1 MIFVNPDAVTS
12 SAQRRASLIALGATL
27 QNEQVAARAAY
38 INDHRIESWAHP
50 EVLAAL
56 RAVVGNKC
64 WYTEVFLEGA
74 DPNVDHFRPKGR
86 VREVDD
92 ELNATGAQSDGY
104 WWLAFELLNFRLACM
119 HANQRRVDSDTDGG
133 KWDYFPVRGARATEG
148 TLWGAIVEDVLPLDP
163 CSMTDVRLLCFDIE
177 GKPGAV
183 SSATAGDVQRV
194 KATVWL
200 YHLNKSELQ
209 ARRTAH
215 VQDIQKDLRKAN
227 VEHILWAP
235 TSAAPNLQ
243 AKASFDEKLAEIV
256 TKTSDAAEFAG
267 AKRWAIRA
275 AISEYPWIEEYDLI

>member
-1 MIFVNPDAVTS
+1 MIFVNPDGVTPP
-12 SAQRRASLIALGATL
+12 AGRRASLIALGVNL
-27 QNEQVAARAAY
+27 HNEPVAARAGY
-38 INDHRIESWAHP
+38 INDHRAESWGHP
-50 EVLAAL
+50 EVLTAL

-86 VREVDD
+86 VREVDE

-133 KWDYFPVRGARATEG
+133 KWDYFPVRGARAAQG
-148 TLWGAIVEDVLPLDP
+148 TVWGAIIEDALPLDP
-163 CSMTDVRLLCFDIE
+163 CSMTDVRLLCFDLE
-177 GKPGAV
+177 GKPAAV
-183 SSATAGDVQRV
+183 AGATAGDVQRV

-200 YHLNKSELQ
+200 YHLNKTELQ

-227 VEHILWAP
+227 VEHLLWAP

-243 AKASFDEKLAEIV
+243 AKASFDEKLAEIA
-256 TKTSDAAEFAG
+256 TKTSDIAEFAG
-267 AKRWAIRA
+267 AKRWAVRA
-275 AISEYPWIEEYDLI
+275 AISEYPWIEEFDVI